1 MSYKLFEL
9 IPVLQN
15 GDPASDFTVPVT
27 VQGGGGTG
35 GGPATIADG
44 ADVAEG
50 TTTDAAVVTD
60 ANGTIS
66 AKLRGLVVILLRA
79 FALSTPI
86 RIDPVGSTAQPVS
99 GTVTTTPP
107 ANASTNVAQ
116 VAGTATSVNSGNK
129 DAGTQRVVLATD
141 QPAVS
146 VSGTVTTTPPSN
158 ASTNLAQVAGTTPD
172 TNSGNKSAGTLRV
185 VLATDQ
191 PQLTARLLVT
201 PDSVALPAHQSVNV
215 DQIAGTTPDTNSG
228 NKSAGTLRVV
238 LATDQPAV
246 SVSGT
251 VTTTP
256 PSHASTNV
264 DQIAGQA
271 PALNAGTASA
281 GTPRVVQ
288 ATAAV
293 LNVTQPSVLV
303 SSTSVIAANAN
314 RIKVRIINTSTNPL
328 WIGPTNPATVG
339 NGAYIPGIAGYPW
352 TTRYEGALYAIAT
365 GGTALVTVDEE
376 ASA

>member
-66 AKLRGLVVILLRA
+66 AKLRGLIVILLRA

-107 ANASTNVAQ
+107 
-116 VAGTATSVNSGNK
+116 
-129 DAGTQRVVLATD
+129 
-141 QPAVS
+141 
-146 VSGTVTTTPPSN
+146 
-158 ASTNLAQVAGTTPD
+158 
-172 TNSGNKSAGTLRV
+172 
-185 VLATDQ
+185 
-191 PQLTARLLVT
+191 
-201 PDSVALPAHQSVNV
+201 
-215 DQIAGTTPDTNSG
+215 
-228 NKSAGTLRVV
+228 
-238 LATDQPAV
+238 
-246 SVSGT
+246 
-251 VTTTP
+251 
-256 PSHASTNV
+256 SHASTNV

-271 PALNAGTASA
+271 PALNAGTSSA

-288 ATAAV
+288 ASAAV

-303 SSTSVIAANAN
+303 SSTLVIAANAN
-314 RIKVRIINTSTNPL
+314 RIKVRIINTTTNPL

>member
-66 AKLRGLVVILLRA
+66 AKLRGLIVILLRA

-86 RIDPVGSTAQPVS
+86 RSDPVGSTAQPVS

-146 VSGTVTTTPPSN
+146 VSGTVTTTPPS
-158 ASTNLAQVAGTTPD
+158 
-172 TNSGNKSAGTLRV
+172 
-185 VLATDQ
+185 
-191 PQLTARLLVT
+191 
-201 PDSVALPAHQSVNV
+201 
-215 DQIAGTTPDTNSG
+215 
-228 NKSAGTLRVV
+228 
-238 LATDQPAV
+238 
-246 SVSGT
+246 
-251 VTTTP
+251 
-256 PSHASTNV
+256 HASTNV

-288 ATAAV
+288 ASAAV

-303 SSTSVIAANAN
+303 SSTLVVAANAN
-314 RIKVRIINTSTNPL
+314 RIKVRIINTTTNPL